1 MLDCSRTRLDVL
13 FLLLV
18 VVVVVVVAS
27 VHCLS
32 GSCSVLDCSRS
43 GLDVP
48 FKPTDNS
55 SWWPKYGVGSCNKNS
70 FDLFLGKLAAV
81 EPSTLSF
88 RLFKKIGYRL
98 FNCVKLTQG

>member
-1 MLDCSRTRLDVL
+1 MLDCSRSRLDVL

-18 VVVVVVVAS
+18 VIVVVAS

-48 FKPTDNS
+48 FKPTIPAGGQNMGS
-55 SWWPKYGVGSCNKNS
+55 GHATKYS

-88 RLFKKIGYRL
+88 RLFKKIDCRL
-98 FNCVKLTQG
+98 FNSVKLTQG